1 MTPAGVSRRAVV
13 VGVGLIGGSIALALS
28 EQGFTVSGVD
38 RDVDRL
44 SLAVERGVIHRTGD
58 DLEADLIVV
67 CVPAGSV
74 GAIVA
79 EILSAP
85 GRNPAVTVTDVCGV
99 KRPIVEAIDDPRF
112 IGGHPMAG
120 SEQLGLD
127 GARAEMFVGATW
139 VLTPTAA
146 TDPER
151 YAQLVA
157 VVTKM
162 GALALALDASD
173 HDRLVAMVS
182 HVPHLVAA
190 TLMHRATIGA
200 ASDGA
205 LLQLAAGGFRDMT
218 RVAAGDPAIWP
229 RICQANASAIDATLA
244 EVIADLES
252 LRSMIAGDRLEDLQG
267 FFADS
272 SEARRALPA
281 KTVQPTELAICRI
294 PVPDR
299 PGVLAEVTRIASDLG
314 VNVVDLQIAHSVEG
328 GLGVLQLT
336 VDASRAHDLHAAVIT
351 RDYRCSVEVLS

>member
-1 MTPAGVSRRAVV
+1 MTTDVTSRRAVV
-13 VGVGLIGGSIALALS
+13 VGLGLIGGSVALALG
-28 EQGFTVSGVD
+28 EQGFTVFGID
-38 RDVDRL
+38 RDEDRL
-44 SLAVERGVIHRTGD
+44 RLALDRGVIAAIGD
-58 DLEADLIVV
+58 DLAAEIVVV

-74 GAIVA
+74 GPAVL
-79 EILSAP
+79 EILARG
-85 GRNPAVTVTDVCGV
+85 GRNPSVIVTDVCGV
-99 KRPIVEAIDDPRF
+99 KRPIVDSIDDPRF

-127 GARAEMFVGATW
+127 GARADMFVGATW
-139 VLTPTAA
+139 VLTPTAT
-146 TDPER
+146 TDPAR

-157 VVTKM
+157 MVTRM
-162 GALALALDASD
+162 GALALALDAAD

-244 EVIADLES
+244 EVIADLQE
-252 LRSMIAGDRLEDLQG
+252 LRSMIAEDRLDDLQG
-267 FFADS
+267 FLAGS
-272 SEARRALPA
+272 SAARRALPA
-281 KTVQPTELAICRI
+281 KTVQPTALATCRI

-336 VDASRAHDLHAAVIT
+336 VDAARAHDLATAVVA
-351 RDYRCSVEVLS
+351 REYRCSIEVL

>member
-1 MTPAGVSRRAVV
+1 
-13 VGVGLIGGSIALALS
+13 L
-28 EQGFTVSGVD
+28 D
-38 RDVDRL
+38 R
-44 SLAVERGVIHRTGD
+44 GD
-58 DLEADLIVV
+58 
-67 CVPAGSV
+67 
-74 GAIVA
+74 
-79 EILSAP
+79 
-85 GRNPAVTVTDVCGV
+85 RNPAVIVTDVCGV
-99 KRPIVEAIDDPRF
+99 KRPIVDVIDDRRF

-120 SEQLGLD
+120 SEQLGID
-127 GARAEMFVGATW
+127 GARSDMFVGATW
-139 VLTPTAA
+139 VLTPTAT
-146 TDPER
+146 TDPVR
-151 YAQLVA
+151 YAQLVTI
-157 VVTKM
+157 VTKM
-162 GALALALDASD
+162 GALALALDAAD

-244 EVIADLES
+244 EVIADLQL
-252 LRSMIAGDRLEDLQG
+252 LRSMIADDRLDDLQG
-267 FFADS
+267 FLAGS

-336 VDASRAHDLHAAVIT
+336 VDATRARDLQGAVVV
-351 RDYRCSVEVLS
+351 RDYRCSIEVLS